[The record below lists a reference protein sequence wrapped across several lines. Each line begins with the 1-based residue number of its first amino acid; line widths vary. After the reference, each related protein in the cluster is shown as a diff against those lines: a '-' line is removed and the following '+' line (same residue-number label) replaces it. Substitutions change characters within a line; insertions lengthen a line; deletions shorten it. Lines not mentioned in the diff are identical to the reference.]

1 MPDIYWTLQRINSQH
16 PIVIKVSRHTFI
28 MREYGT
34 YPKGIQTVSSV
45 SFSVVPHSRATVDG
59 VQDPSWGSD
68 GCSATVFHTS
78 PSVFSQ
84 EDPLLLQL
92 QIAALS

>member
-1 MPDIYWTLQRINSQH
+1 M
-16 PIVIKVSRHTFI
+16 
-28 MREYGT
+28 
-34 YPKGIQTVSSV
+34 SSV

-68 GCSATVFHTS
+68 GYSATFFHTS

-84 EDPLLLQL
+84 EDSLFLQL